1 MQIAPL
7 LKQALSLNVL
17 NAVSKITH
25 LFFFIYVSSIVSL
38 NDFGIY
44 GYVNLATQYFFLFS
58 VIITS
63 SAIREVAIDDENDYQ
78 ISEIKLSWSIFF
90 DLIFFIIPIVLCI
103 AFYLFSIGGSESYLF
118 LIVGFFIV
126 FQKLNQIW
134 SSIAIIRSS
143 LDNLFKSRAIQL
155 VSFSFGFLLAIQ
167 FNPLLALIVYPY
179 IGYLASWL
187 YLASKRLFSFNLR
200 NPFPDKKRIIKAGI
214 KLQVLTVTYWAFT
227 LSDRTLVAIVF
238 DTEMLGIYTLIS
250 TLVLFSRQAIGEYL
264 ALLQPYI
271 LKEIELRKNAD
282 KKLEKTT
289 YLSALASLMVIFALQ
304 TVFYFLTKNFAT
316 QYFNYIDVLNI
327 LSYSLFFIAISG
339 ISGTIL
345 TSKTLSKVNVS
356 IFLSLLGIIIN
367 VVLIFIFVK
376 FNYGLYGVA
385 LSSVL
390 SISITGFIQFFYS
403 KELIFKSNDE
413 LNILF
418 IFGFLPPI
426 IILIIQQIFFNS
438 NVYFSLFAFLF
449 FTAICLY
456 LFLNKTLTKPQKN

>member
-1 MQIAPL
+1 M
-7 LKQALSLNVL
+7 
-17 NAVSKITH
+17 
-25 LFFFIYVSSIVSL
+25 
-38 NDFGIY
+38 
-44 GYVNLATQYFFLFS
+44 
-58 VIITS
+58 
-63 SAIREVAIDDENDYQ
+63 
-78 ISEIKLSWSIFF
+78 
-90 DLIFFIIPIVLCI
+90 LCI

-289 YLSALASLMVIFALQ
+289 YLTALASLMVIFALQ